1 MENIQR
7 IPELWKRVKDGEF
20 QIVYATPETILK
32 ASGYFMKD
40 IFADSKSP
48 FMQNLVAVAIDE
60 CHLVNDWLGFREQ
73 YGDIGPLRSQLAHV
87 PFIGLSATL
96 TPNFAAYVHR
106 VCRLNYQAVSIDT
119 SIRRDNINLVVA
131 RMEGDS
137 IEPLINSILGK
148 DSVRALTDIR
158 KTLIFHDGVNKGID
172 IANELIARLPS
183 SMEGVDSSVTIAN
196 YFGDLDA
203 LSKTTILQNVRS
215 GSTRVVICTDAFGL
229 GIDVEDIEVVI
240 QWGVSE
246 KLIGSTLAQRIGRA
260 ARDPQ
265 RMGVAVVYV
274 QSFILDYINR
284 EGAPEG
290 WKEAWAPEP
299 DHGSDNGSQTESQ
312 PDPSEEEHTGL
323 GVVPLGLQ
331 LNIQKFGLPV
341 SYDTAQEVSVHL
353 RTLYRDVKSLREVFR
368 ETKKA
373 MQGTKEIPVPM
384 AKKLDPPVLW
394 FICTTGCRHMVL
406 GSVFQDTNLFQRT
419 HRGWCCDTCVY
430 SAGTEHLSDLTVHGI
445 SPRISILNRE
455 PQPPTKRQT
464 KNKVASMPDRYPKPA
479 PRIEHLLRIRL
490 RQVRSNIWEHFRL
503 PGTDPCIVL
512 PDEILEKMLGSICKI
527 GTPDDL
533 GKVLLMAGVDH
544 QLSLLEDAHIN
555 AMLTVIKHTML
566 ETLPPVHILPRPRAP
581 VQSVPLVNAIPVS
594 RSPSLSR
601 PGRSIVRLS
610 GGVSAHPSGGSTSSS
625 GASALPSG
633 GSTSNY
639 GVTALTSGGST
650 SSPGVTALTSGG
662 STASSRGTAIT
673 SGGSDSTAIALQEKQ
688 HTDIIRNRPA
698 LEEIQDNGQLS
709 KRPRRLKRLPWRI
722 RNE

>member
-1 MENIQR
+1 M
-7 IPELWKRVKDGEF
+7 WFV
-20 QIVYATPETILK
+20 
-32 ASGYFMKD
+32 
-40 IFADSKSP
+40 
-48 FMQNLVAVAIDE
+48 
-60 CHLVNDWLGFREQ
+60 
-73 YGDIGPLRSQLAHV
+73 
-87 PFIGLSATL
+87 
-96 TPNFAAYVHR
+96 
-106 VCRLNYQAVSIDT
+106 
-119 SIRRDNINLVVA
+119 
-131 RMEGDS
+131 
-137 IEPLINSILGK
+137 
-148 DSVRALTDIR
+148 
-158 KTLIFHDGVNKGID
+158 
-172 IANELIARLPS
+172 
-183 SMEGVDSSVTIAN
+183 
-196 YFGDLDA
+196 
-203 LSKTTILQNVRS
+203 
-215 GSTRVVICTDAFGL
+215 
-229 GIDVEDIEVVI
+229 
-240 QWGVSE
+240 
-246 KLIGSTLAQRIGRA
+246 
-260 ARDPQ
+260 
-265 RMGVAVVYV
+265 
-274 QSFILDYINR
+274 
-284 EGAPEG
+284 
-290 WKEAWAPEP
+290 
-299 DHGSDNGSQTESQ
+299 TESQ

-455 PQPPTKRQT
+455 PQPPAKRQT

-594 RSPSLSR
+594 RSPSLR

-610 GGVSAHPSGGSTSSS
+610 GGESAHPSGGSTSSS

-633 GSTSNY
+633 GSTSN
-639 GVTALTSGGST
+639 S
-650 SSPGVTALTSGG
+650 GVTALTSGG

-688 HTDIIRNRPA
+688 HTDIIRNRPV